1 VRDNTCD
8 TSNSL
13 IRLHHFPPNQSIAR
27 IASNMPPTRRLLD
40 EVRKAIRLRHYSYRT
55 EKTYVHWIWR
65 FVVFHGK
72 QHPKLLGG
80 EEVEKFLSHLAQERN
95 VAAATQSQALAA
107 LLFLYKRVLNVDL
120 PWIHNVVRATRP
132 KRLPTV
138 LGQQEVQSV
147 LANLQGV
154 YWLIGVLLYGSGL
167 RLTEALRLRVKD
179 LELEN
184 LRILVRDG
192 KGGKDRVTILP
203 ESLVM
208 HLRSHL
214 AKTRELHRQAIERGF
229 GGADLPHALER
240 KYPRAHLE
248 WGWQYVFPATR
259 ASLNPRTQE
268 RRRHHVF
275 EDSVQRYVRNAA
287 RAAGIEKPVSPH
299 TFRHS
304 FATHLLEN
312 GYDIRSVQEL
322 MGHKDVSTTQI
333 YTHVM
338 TKGTNSVKSPFDIS
352 LPKRRRDKPD

>member
-1 VRDNTCD
+1 
-8 TSNSL
+8 
-13 IRLHHFPPNQSIAR
+13 
-27 IASNMPPTRRLLD
+27 MPPTRRLLE

-55 EKTYVHWIWR
+55 EKAYVEWIWR
-65 FVVFHGK
+65 FVVFHDK
-72 QHPKLLGG
+72 QNPKLLGG
-80 EEVEKFLSHLAQERN
+80 AEVAKFLSHLAQERN
-95 VAAATQSQALAA
+95 VSAATQSQALAA
-107 LLFLYKRVLNVDL
+107 LLFLYTRVLKVDL
-120 PWIHNVVRATRP
+120 PWIDDVVRASRP

-167 RLTEALRLRVKD
+167 RLTEALRLRIKD
-179 LELEN
+179 LELDN

-192 KGGKDRVTILP
+192 KGRKDRVTILP
-203 ESLVM
+203 ESLVT
-208 HLRSHL
+208 HLRAHL
-214 AKTRELHRQAIERGF
+214 AKVRELHRQAIERGF
-229 GGADLPHALER
+229 GGVELPHALER

-248 WGWQYVFPATR
+248 WGWQYVFPASR
-259 ASLNPRTQE
+259 ASMDPRTQK
-268 RRRHHVF
+268 RLRHHVF
-275 EDSVQRYVRNAA
+275 EDSVQRHVRKAA

-312 GYDIRSVQEL
+312 GYDIRTVQEL

-338 TKGTNSVKSPFDIS
+338 AKGTNSVKSPFDVS
-352 LPKRRRDKPD
+352 LPKRRRDKED